1 MGTLGSG
8 VYKSDNGGG
17 TWNTAGLAG
26 KSVYSLL
33 MDPTSTSH
41 IYAGVLGEDG
51 SLWVSHDAGGSWD
64 FRNSG
69 LGGRNVYSLALN
81 PNSVSIMFAGTNDG
95 LYMSNDGGNQWG
107 SVGFSGLKVYELAID
122 PVSPN
127 IIIAGASNG
136 FYFSTDGGSTWQ
148 QENTGLVNTVIQS
161 LALDPLSSKEFLG
174 TDGSG
179 GFRWNGSPP

>member
-1 MGTLGSG
+1 MGTLDSG
-8 VYKSDNGGG
+8 VYKSDNGGE
-17 TWNTAGLAG
+17 TWNTSGLAG

-33 MDPTSTSH
+33 IDPTNTSH

-51 SLWVSHDAGGSWD
+51 SLLVSYDAGGSWD
-64 FRNSG
+64 FKNSG

-81 PNSVSIMFAGTNDG
+81 RNTLSIVFAGTNDG
-95 LYMSNDGGNQWG
+95 LYKSSDGGNLWG

-122 PVSPN
+122 PDSPN
-127 IIIAGASNG
+127 IIFAGVSDG
-136 FYFSTDGGSTWQ
+136 FYFSTDGGSTWK

-161 LALDPLSSKEFLG
+161 LALDPFSSKEFLG

-179 GFRWNGSPP
+179 GYRWNRSPP